1 MSSLFNHVFIPLFI
15 LLAFSDRLGLNPKK
29 VFALVF
35 FAILP
40 DADVIFLP
48 HRAAFHNMFVL
59 IIPFLLFI
67 LISNRRETSGI
78 ICLYLASHL
87 TLDLF
92 NGGISLIYPLSSD
105 VFFIDV
111 EFRFDLQ
118 SFTHV
123 LDFGIRETVVNSGKG
138 EPLVSSENMGIAVFL
153 ALLAVVL
160 SMLRQKEKF

>member
-1 MSSLFNHVFIPLFI
+1 M
-15 LLAFSDRLGLNPKK
+15 LAFSDRLGLNPKK
-29 VFALVF
+29 VFVLVF

-59 IIPFLLFI
+59 IIPLLLFI
-67 LISNRRETSGI
+67 LISSRRETSGI

-105 VFFIDV
+105 VFFVNV

-123 LDFGIRETVVNSGKG
+123 FDYGVRETVVNSGKG
-138 EPLVSSENMGIAVFL
+138 EPLVSSENTGIAVFL
-153 ALLAVVL
+153 ALLAMIL
-160 SMLRQKEKF
+160 AALRQEKKF